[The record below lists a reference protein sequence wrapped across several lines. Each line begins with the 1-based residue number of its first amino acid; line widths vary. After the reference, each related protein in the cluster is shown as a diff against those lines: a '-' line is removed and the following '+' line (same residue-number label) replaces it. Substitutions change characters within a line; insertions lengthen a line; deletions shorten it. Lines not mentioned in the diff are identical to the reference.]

1 MQLQQI
7 VLPNLPRHQLQV
19 KWNKPMSGRVK
30 INIDGLVM
38 GSSKKACRGCVLR
51 NSASDWILG
60 FFRNLGTT
68 SSIKVELWALK
79 MTLLYLCSWNLI
91 TLMQKWMLKFLFTCL
106 RVHQLLTLCWNPSYL
121 TVGTF

>member
-30 INIDGLVM
+30 INMDGLVM
-38 GSSKKACRGCVLR
+38 GSSKKACGGCVLR

-60 FFRNLGTT
+60 FIRNLGTT
-68 SSIKVELWALK
+68 SSIKAEHWALK
-79 MTLLYLCSWNLI
+79 MTLSL
-91 TLMQKWMLKFLFTCL
+91 
-106 RVHQLLTLCWNPSYL
+106 
-121 TVGTF
+121 

>member
-30 INIDGLVM
+30 INIHGLVM
-38 GSSKKACRGCVLR
+38 GSSKKACGGCVLR

-68 SSIKVELWALK
+68 SSIKAELWALK

-91 TLMQKWMLKFLFTCL
+91 TLMQKWMLKFLFICL
-106 RVHQLLTLCWNPSYL
+106 
-121 TVGTF
+121 

>member
-38 GSSKKACRGCVLR
+38 GSSKKACGGCVLR

-68 SSIKVELWALK
+68 SSIKAELWALK
-79 MTLLYLCSWNLI
+79 ND
-91 TLMQKWMLKFLFTCL
+91 
-106 RVHQLLTLCWNPSYL
+106 LTLSL
-121 TVGTF
+121 